1 MRKKHIALISGAI
14 VIFFLAGYIGLYH
27 IAPYA
32 VMKPPRYRISEHP
45 NSFPHGATPQS
56 HGLRSHPFQITVQ
69 DTIKLRGWLLEAA
82 SKPTKGTV
90 VLLHGIGSCKEHM
103 LDTGEWLS
111 REGFNVILYDSRAHG
126 ESGGIY
132 CTYGYYEAKDLS
144 VVLDTLTH
152 QYPHLSP
159 FAVYGNSFG
168 GAVALQ
174 SLAIDSRLSCGI
186 IESSFATL
194 EEVAYDYMKRLTGIP
209 FHWVSHLV
217 LQRAGE
223 IAGFQPERVNPAA
236 AARHITQPVLII
248 HGTED
253 DHVSIRYG
261 RRIYQQLSSRKKVWY
276 PVPGGT
282 HYNLWKVGGE
292 AYSKQIL
299 NFLNDCLSDAA
310 PDDAGVSKTG

>member
-1 MRKKHIALISGAI
+1 MIL
-14 VIFFLAGYIGLYH
+14 FFAGYIGLYH

-32 VMKPPRYRISEHP
+32 IIKPLRYRVSEHP
-45 NSFPHGATPQS
+45 NSFPRGATPQS
-56 HGLRSHPFQITVQ
+56 HGLISRSFAISVS
-69 DTIKLRGWLLEAA
+69 DTIKLRGWLIEASSNPA
-82 SKPTKGTV
+82 KGTV

-111 REGFNVILYDSRAHG
+111 HQGFNVVTYDSRAHG
-126 ESGGIY
+126 ESSGIY
-132 CTYGYYEAKDLS
+132 CTYGYYEARDLS

-152 QYPHLSP
+152 RYPDLFP

-168 GAVALQ
+168 GAVALRAM
-174 SLAIDSRLSCGI
+174 AIDSRLSCGI

-194 EEVAYDYMKRLTGIP
+194 EEVAYDYMRRLTGIP
-209 FHWVSHLV
+209 FHWVSRLV
-217 LQRAGE
+217 LRRAGE
-223 IAGFQPERVNPAA
+223 IAGFQPEQVNPAN
-236 AARHITQPVLII
+236 AARHITQPVLLI

-276 PVPGGT
+276 PIPGGT

-292 AYSKQIL
+292 GYPQQIIG
-299 NFLNDCLSDAA
+299 FLNDCLSDAV
-310 PDDAGVSKTG
+310 PEVDGFSRTR

>member
-1 MRKKHIALISGAI
+1 MRKKYILFIFGAA
-14 VIFFLAGYIGLYH
+14 VFFFFAGYIGLYH

-32 VMKPPRYRISEHP
+32 VIKPPRYRVADHP
-45 NSFPHGATPQS
+45 NSFSRGATPES
-56 HGLRSHPFQITVQ
+56 HGLTSHSFDILVQ
-69 DTIKLRGWLLEAA
+69 DSINLRGWLIEAVTHPA
-82 SKPTKGTV
+82 KGTV

-111 REGFNVILYDSRAHG
+111 RQGFNVVTYDSRAHG

-132 CTYGYYEAKDLS
+132 CTYGYYEAHDLS

-152 QYPHLSP
+152 RYPGLFP

-174 SLAIDSRLSCGI
+174 AMAIDSRFSCGI
-186 IESSFATL
+186 VESSFATL

-223 IAGFQPERVNPAA
+223 IAGFQPEQVNPAE
-236 AARHITQPVLII
+236 AARHITRPVLLI

-253 DHVSIRYG
+253 DHVSIEYG
-261 RRIYQQLSSRKKVWY
+261 KRIYHHLSSRQKIWY
-276 PVPGGT
+276 PIPGELIISYGNREVRNT
-282 HYNLWKVGGE
+282 ERKLYR
-292 AYSKQIL
+292 S
-299 NFLNDCLSDAA
+299 
-310 PDDAGVSKTG
+310 